1 MTGPGDVS
9 RETST
14 AWQQYLNRE
23 HAARD
28 MYLRITA
35 RAHHEY
41 LGGPWPDRDAYLMVE
56 REAYATYYQAGRHAW
71 NIYRATMETPPPQP
85 TPKPAASHPYPLP
98 ARSNNYDAL
107 GFERPAFTPHPGNE
121 PGDDNLFNRIT
132 ERGEYPYP
140 KNGALDQ
147 FDERQET
154 YLAADPET
162 RDNQ

>member
-1 MTGPGDVS
+1 MTPERDVS

-14 AWQQYLNRE
+14 AWRQYLDRE

-71 NIYRATMETPPPQP
+71 NIYRDAMDTLPPDIVALGPAATAARDEWIARNPKQPNKPPQ
-85 TPKPAASHPYPLP
+85 AS
-98 ARSNNYDAL
+98 
-107 GFERPAFTPHPGNE
+107 
-121 PGDDNLFNRIT
+121 
-132 ERGEYPYP
+132 YPYP
-140 KNGALDQ
+140 PPDRGSNYAALNHGQATFTPYPEGAPLD
-147 FDERQET
+147 
-154 YLAADPET
+154 YPAAHREWVQAPSPNPESES
-162 RDNQ
+162 

>member
-1 MTGPGDVS
+1 MTPERDVS

-14 AWQQYLNRE
+14 AWRQYLDRE

-98 ARSNNYDAL
+98 DRGSNYAAL
-107 GFERPAFTPHPGNE
+107 NHGQATFTP
-121 PGDDNLFNRIT
+121 
-132 ERGEYPYP
+132 YPEGAPLDYP
-140 KNGALDQ
+140 
-147 FDERQET
+147 
-154 YLAADPET
+154 AAHREWVQAPSPNPESES
-162 RDNQ
+162 